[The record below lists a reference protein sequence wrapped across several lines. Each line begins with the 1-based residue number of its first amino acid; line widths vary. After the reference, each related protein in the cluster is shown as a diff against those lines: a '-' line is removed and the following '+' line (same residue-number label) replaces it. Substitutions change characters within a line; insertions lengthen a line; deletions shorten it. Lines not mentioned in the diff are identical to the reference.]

1 MATDAPALPAGLT
14 KGKRPPGLIADRGFR
29 ILALAAG
36 LMVLVILALIAIYTT
51 REAWPWFSAEGLGI
65 FSDNWDPA
73 HQPFGAGGLIYGTLL
88 VAGVAV
94 LLSLPISVGIA
105 LFVTDVAPQRL
116 RRPIVYT
123 VDLLAAIPSVVY
135 GLWALFVLAEPLAS
149 LFQTVSDATA
159 SIPILNTLFA
169 NPSASG
175 KSFMTAGIIVAI
187 MITPIITSITREVF
201 ATVRSSPGPTGGRQ
215 VPHERVGDA
224 SHAIGPQGAARAQER
239 RRDRADRGVV
249 RGRADST
256 DAHRHL
262 RHPGGRDRLQPQLPD
277 RRSALQQPVRGR
289 RDLPR
294 HRRHPRDH
302 RDRDRDGRT
311 AGDLGGHLPERVRRA
326 GVGPRP
332 PPLPAPRCRA
342 PC

>member
-73 HQPFGAGGLIYGTLL
+73 HQHFGAGGLIYGTLL

-105 LFVTDVAPQRL
+105 LFVTDVAPQRI

-135 GLWALFVLAEPLAS
+135 GLWALFVLAEPLAN

-175 KSFMTAGIIVAI
+175 KSFMTAGIVVAI

-201 ATVRSSPGPTGGRQ
+201 ATVPAAQKEAALALGATRWEMIRGA
-215 VPHERVGDA
+215 VFPHSFG
-224 SHAIGPQGAARAQER
+224 
-239 RRDRADRGVV
+239 GVV
-249 RGRADST
+249 GAIMLGLGRALGET
-256 DAHRHL
+256 IAVYL
-262 RHPGGRDRLQPQLPD
+262 VIGRSVQISPNLFA
-277 RRSALQQPVRGR
+277 SGNA
-289 RDLPR
+289 
-294 HRRHPRDH
+294 
-302 RDRDRDGRT
+302 
-311 AGDLGGHLPERVRRA
+311 
-326 GVGPRP
+326 
-332 PPLPAPRCRA
+332 LPAVIV
-342 PC
+342 

>member
-1 MATDAPALPAGLT
+1 MATDAPALPTGLT

-51 REAWPWFSAEGLGI
+51 REAWPWFRGEGLGI

-73 HQPFGAGGLIYGTLL
+73 HQHLGAGGLIYGTLL

-135 GLWALFVLAEPLAS
+135 GLWALFVLAEPLAN
-149 LFQTVSDATA
+149 LFQTISDATA
-159 SIPILNTLFA
+159 GIPILSTLFA

-201 ATVRSSPGPTGGRQ
+201 ATVPPAQKEAALALGATRWEMIRGAVFPHSRSGM
-215 VPHERVGDA
+215 VAA
-224 SHAIGPQGAARAQER
+224 SVIGL
-239 RRDRADRGVV
+239 
-249 RGRADST
+249 GRALGETIAVTLVIGSSIQLT
-256 DAHRHL
+256 SQIFGPGETMASVIAHQFNEASGTH
-262 RHPGGRDRLQPQLPD
+262 
-277 RRSALQQPVRGR
+277 RSALIG
-289 RDLPR
+289 
-294 HRRHPRDH
+294 
-302 RDRDRDGRT
+302 
-311 AGDLGGHLPERVRRA
+311 LGVVLFA
-326 GVGPRP
+326 
-332 PPLPAPRCRA
+332 
-342 PC
+342 